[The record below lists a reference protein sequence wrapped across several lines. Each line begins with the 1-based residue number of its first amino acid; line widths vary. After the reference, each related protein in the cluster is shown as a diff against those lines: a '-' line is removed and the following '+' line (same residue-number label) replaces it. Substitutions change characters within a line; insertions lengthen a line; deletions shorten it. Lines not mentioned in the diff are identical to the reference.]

1 MACVAD
7 DKHELRAVESVS
19 KEAKE
24 RLQLK
29 KKEVKM
35 HQTDVGDEMKKS
47 KESLRNL
54 ETEYKD
60 LIELIHKH
68 RDEQVSRSCL
78 LNIPSFIISLSWATV
93 GAFLLEI
100 QLSREKPSVQ
110 LSHSLSFYSD

>member
-35 HQTDVGDEMKKS
+35 HQTDVGDEMEKCE
-47 KESLRNL
+47 ESLRSL
-54 ETEYKD
+54 ETEYNN
-60 LIELIHKH
+60 LIRLIHKH
-68 RDEQVSRSCL
+68 RNKQVSGSCL
-78 LNIPSFIISLSWATV
+78 LDVSIDYSSCLPSPE
-93 GAFLLEI
+93 LL
-100 QLSREKPSVQ
+100 LRWKS
-110 LSHSLSFYSD
+110 